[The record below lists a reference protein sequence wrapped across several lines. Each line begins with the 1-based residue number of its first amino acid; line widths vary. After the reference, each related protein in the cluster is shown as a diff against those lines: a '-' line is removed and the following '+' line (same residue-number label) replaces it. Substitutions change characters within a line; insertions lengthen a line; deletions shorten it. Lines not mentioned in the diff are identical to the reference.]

1 MARSSTDAAGGP
13 PLDEPPAD
21 LEEVRGW
28 EGLAEWTGGLPPE
41 EVEALAGVREL
52 EPVYPLLHALV
63 GRSLRDFFARAAVVE
78 ALVESGRPAFRAED
92 LDEVLSWLGE
102 EPRARL
108 LASLRQSGWLEYDPA
123 TGHVLTEAGL
133 WSYEIL
139 SFLHKRLRAGELLP
153 TLAGVQYALDIG
165 LDPLRNLQ
173 TMRARLAVLQQQ
185 IEEARASHSE
195 VVLRRTARK
204 VDEAVRLSSQI
215 RAVLD
220 RVRPDRRATRRV
232 VRDIHDQLSRLHGAS
247 AELQAAITEV
257 GRQYLHLTAGL
268 TVEQIVHALMAKSR
282 AELAALGREA
292 LLPALPSP

>member
-1 MARSSTDAAGGP
+1 MARSGTDAAGGP

-21 LEEVRGW
+21 LDELRGW

-78 ALVESGRPAFRAED
+78 ALVESGRPAFRVED

-123 TGHVLTEAGL
+123 TGHVPTEAGL

-153 TLAGVQYALDIG
+153 TLAGVPGQAEVRHPTL
-165 LDPLRNLQ
+165 PLRVP
-173 TMRARLAVLQQQ
+173 R
-185 IEEARASHSE
+185 EAR
-195 VVLRRTARK
+195 
-204 VDEAVRLSSQI
+204 
-215 RAVLD
+215 
-220 RVRPDRRATRRV
+220 P
-232 VRDIHDQLSRLHGAS
+232 G
-247 AELQAAITEV
+247 
-257 GRQYLHLTAGL
+257 
-268 TVEQIVHALMAKSR
+268 
-282 AELAALGREA
+282 
-292 LLPALPSP
+292 